1 MHIAHRLLHLAQQA
15 LEWKARGV
23 KTSHQH
29 FQTCFQASDA
39 LLGSPAGLSDKRIA
53 AVLQHLAQQAR
64 ELGGE
69 MMLGQLIDAAREQLT
84 ELNYPE
90 GDCCFCLEPLLQPG
104 WSPAQL
110 VDDLLKLPCFH
121 CFHR

>member
-1 MHIAHRLLHLAQQA
+1 MA
-15 LEWKARGV
+15 
-23 KTSHQH
+23 
-29 FQTCFQASDA
+29 
-39 LLGSPAGLSDKRIA
+39 SPAGLSDKRIA
-53 AVLQHLAQQAR
+53 AVLQNLAQQAQ

-110 VDDLLKLPCFH
+110 VEDLQKLPCFH